1 MKYTNKHNLPSEII
15 RAVENDQYTKGDSI
29 ISVTGLLN
37 PPRIRM
43 LQSIHGHE
51 ITSDYSD
58 EIWKLLGQGVHAIL
72 ERANEN
78 YDDTITEQRLYQEVK
93 GWRISGQTDSLSLKD
108 NTLRDYK
115 ITSVWTIIN
124 ALSEGKSEWNEQL
137 NSYAWLYHKNTGK
150 TVDGLEIIAIAR
162 DWNKRELQRRGG
174 DYPEV
179 AISIIKIPLWS
190 LEEQEIFLQEKVSI
204 HQAVEADY
212 IFKQELPL
220 CTDEERWKKPDTYR
234 VMKKGRKTAVRVFKT
249 EEEAERYRGNMPVG
263 DTFWI
268 EFSKGES
275 MRCNYCNVSDFC
287 SQYQS
292 EVKNG

>member
-93 GWRISGQTDSLSLKD
+93 
-108 NTLRDYK
+108 
-115 ITSVWTIIN
+115 
-124 ALSEGKSEWNEQL
+124 
-137 NSYAWLYHKNTGK
+137 
-150 TVDGLEIIAIAR
+150 
-162 DWNKRELQRRGG
+162 
-174 DYPEV
+174 
-179 AISIIKIPLWS
+179 
-190 LEEQEIFLQEKVSI
+190 
-204 HQAVEADY
+204 
-212 IFKQELPL
+212 
-220 CTDEERWKKPDTYR
+220 
-234 VMKKGRKTAVRVFKT
+234 
-249 EEEAERYRGNMPVG
+249 
-263 DTFWI
+263 
-268 EFSKGES
+268 
-275 MRCNYCNVSDFC
+275 
-287 SQYQS
+287 
-292 EVKNG
+292 